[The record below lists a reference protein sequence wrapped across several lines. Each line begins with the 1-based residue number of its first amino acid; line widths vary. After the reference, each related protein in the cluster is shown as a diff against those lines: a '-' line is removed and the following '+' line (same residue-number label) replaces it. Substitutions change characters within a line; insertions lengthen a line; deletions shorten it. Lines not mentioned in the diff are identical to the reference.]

1 MTSGGVALPGWVNA
15 VRVPILVL
23 PEDLLLQVQ
32 ALTYCQSCCTATSA
46 AAGWWAAR
54 ELVPTARGHELIVG
68 VASA

>member
-32 ALTYCQSCCTATSA
+32 ALTYC
-46 AAGWWAAR
+46 
-54 ELVPTARGHELIVG
+54 
-68 VASA
+68 